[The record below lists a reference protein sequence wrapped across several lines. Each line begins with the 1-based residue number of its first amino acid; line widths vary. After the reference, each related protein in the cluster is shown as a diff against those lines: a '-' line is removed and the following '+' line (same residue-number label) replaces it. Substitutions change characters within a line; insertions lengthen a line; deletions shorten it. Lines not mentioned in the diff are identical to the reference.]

1 MTGFVTKKLSRK
13 RTLGAIFKAART
25 KLNWT
30 LEQAEKET
38 KICAKYLQALEEGN
52 YAALPAEAYNIG
64 YVRGYAEALKLNQE
78 KSVSLY
84 REERSREHFNPTQ
97 NPTLISPN
105 RARSNNFFVTPKLI
119 GALVAV
125 VLFGGM
131 VTYVALQLRAFSQ
144 PPMLV
149 ITNVPEELTSTK
161 DTVTLQGKTTAGAV
175 VTVNA
180 EPILVGADG
189 AFNQPIALAPGVN
202 QITIKATSR
211 AQQESQKTI
220 NVLYNQQGLASLP
233 QSGTTR

>member
-1 MTGFVTKKLSRK
+1 MTGFVTKKLSRQ

-25 KLNWT
+25 KAGWT
-30 LEQAEKET
+30 LEQAEVET
-38 KICAKYLQALEEGN
+38 KICAKYLQALEDGN

-84 REERSREHFNPTQ
+84 REERSREHFSPALR
-97 NPTLISPN
+97 PTLITPN
-105 RARSNNFFVTPKLI
+105 RARNSNFFVTPKLI
-119 GALVAV
+119 GAVVAL

-149 ITNVPEELTSTK
+149 ISNVPAELTSTK
-161 DTVTLQGKTTAGAV
+161 DTVAIQGKTTAGAV

-189 AFNQPIALAPGVN
+189 SFNRSIALAPGIN

-211 AQQESQKTI
+211 AQQASQKTI

-233 QSGTTR
+233 QSGTTE